1 VFVALEDMVMDA
13 VALAIVMLT
22 GEEVASGVVPF
33 GMNSANTCGFCTAV
47 KVCLK
52 VATPLASVIAVP
64 RVVTTR
70 DGELT
75 RDWNLTVC
83 PES

>member
-1 VFVALEDMVMDA
+1 MLVALEDTVMDA
-13 VALAIVMLT
+13 VALSIVRLT
-22 GEEVASGVVPF
+22 GEEVASGVVPL
-33 GMNSANTCGFCTAV
+33 GMNSANTCGLCAAV